1 MTSNK
6 IKYESRSCNENRT
19 YQYIPNIHSLPSI
32 HSGGKYPSQSETNK
46 NRFDLSCPYQI
57 SSVRD
62 ARNSSVEV
70 STSDWAKFV
79 NLKKHLFP
87 VKLHLLL
94 TLHVLDPDV
103 TESIGW
109 DDHGRR

>member
-1 MTSNK
+1 MTSDK
-6 IKYESRSCNENRT
+6 IMCVNRSCDENRT
-19 YQYIPNIHSLPSI
+19 YQPIPNTHFLPSI
-32 HSGGKYPSQSETNK
+32 HSGGKYPSQSEPNK
-46 NRFDLSCPYQI
+46 NRFDFCSPYQI

-70 STSDWAKFV
+70 STSDWTKFI

-94 TLHVLDPDV
+94 TLHALDPDV

>member
-1 MTSNK
+1 MFSMTSNK
-6 IKYESRSCNENRT
+6 TKCVNRSCDENRT
-19 YQYIPNIHSLPSI
+19 YEHIPNTHILPSI
-32 HSGGKYPSQSETNK
+32 HSGGKY
-46 NRFDLSCPYQI
+46 LSNDVSCHHQI

-62 ARNSSVEV
+62 APDSSVEV
-70 STSDWAKFV
+70 STSDWAKFI

-94 TLHVLDPDV
+94 TLHALDPDV